1 MKKFIFALL
10 VGTAAA
16 SAAQA
21 QTTSDTPPAPAPAKA
36 KALTAADVDPEAN
49 TSHNTGFG
57 FKAGYSATS
66 LYGNGTGAFPGLK
79 NYQSFHFGAY
89 GQYGISKFSSVQ
101 VELLYNRKGYQTTLG
116 NPTDYPVR
124 LDYVDIPVLFVGN
137 LTPNFSFH
145 VGPQVSFLVN
155 VDRDGINLPLGSN
168 YNTVNF
174 GGVGGLEGRF
184 GNARLGARYDLSL
197 VKLYQD
203 KANVQYNNTAVYLS
217 NNNMY
222 TRTVE
227 VYLSYGLSQ

>member
-16 SAAQA
+16 SAARA
-21 QTTSDTPPAPAPAKA
+21 QTNASDTPPAPAPA

-57 FKAGYSATS
+57 FKAGYSTTS
-66 LYGNGTGAFPGLK
+66 LSGNGTGAFPNLQK
-79 NYQSFHFGAY
+79 YQSFHFGAY
-89 GQYGISKFSSVQ
+89 GQYGISKFASVQ

-116 NPTDYPVR
+116 NSSDYPVR
-124 LDYVDIPVLFVGN
+124 LDYIDIPVLFVGN
-137 LTPNFSFH
+137 ITPNFSFH
-145 VGPQVSFLVN
+145 VGPQVSFLAN
-155 VDRDGINLPLGSN
+155 VDRDGTNLRLGSN
-168 YNTVNF
+168 YNAVNF

-184 GNARLGARYDLSL
+184 GNARLGARYDMSL
-197 VKLYQD
+197 VKLYQY
-203 KANVQYNNTAVYLS
+203 KANVQYNNAAVYLS

-227 VYLSYGLSQ
+227 VYLSYGFSQ